1 MKNSAAIRK
10 TATELTTNQSRQTNE
25 SYQEKQLEIEAHF
38 SADPYERNSPSAADE
53 IAFNAALNDGRA
65 I

>member
-25 SYQEKQLEIEAHF
+25 SYQEKQLEIDAHF
-38 SADPYERNSPSAADE
+38 LTDPYEQNSPTAADDASLE
-53 IAFNAALNDGRA
+53 IALERGDA
-65 I
+65 